1 MVDPRWVSPGG
12 VAPRPS
18 DFSPAR
24 LGLRLSL
31 YRDVAAITCN
41 KRDLP
46 RFPEQ
51 LPSHPVPT
59 TPESP
64 PASSRLFSADGCGLP
79 HLTTGSALSINKL
92 RGSMGS
98 LVVRAASLRGFPL
111 EVFSTAQP

>member
-1 MVDPRWVSPGG
+1 MSRRLKDIEQACERCGRARPDPRWVSPGG

-64 PASSRLFSADGCGLP
+64 PASSRLSP
-79 HLTTGSALSINKL
+79 Q
-92 RGSMGS
+92 M
-98 LVVRAASLRGFPL
+98 AAAFP
-111 EVFSTAQP
+111 T